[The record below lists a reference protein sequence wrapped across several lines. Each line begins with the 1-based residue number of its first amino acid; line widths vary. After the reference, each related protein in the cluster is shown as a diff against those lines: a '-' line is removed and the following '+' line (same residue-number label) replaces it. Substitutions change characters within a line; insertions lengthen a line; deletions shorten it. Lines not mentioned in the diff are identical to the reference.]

1 MFFHGHGHWPSF
13 VGTFKV
19 VNASIFS
26 QRDAAARATL
36 TDTVLYRYGSQPLR
50 RSLFAFLSNAMVV
63 GQRRKVRRKETNE
76 QEREE
81 GTKHKKKE
89 WREEKRNEKGSE
101 N

>member
-1 MFFHGHGHWPSF
+1 MHSHWPSF
-13 VGTFKV
+13 VGPLKV

-63 GQRRKVRRKETNE
+63 GQRRKGRKKETNE

-89 WREEKRNEKGSE
+89 WREEKRNEKESE
-101 N
+101 D